1 MCPPVLMIAAG
12 VATAASSI
20 MGGIASANQAN
31 YAAQIADR
39 NAKISAQQANDAT
52 ENTRLE
58 AQRRYRQIADTKGRQ
73 QAALA
78 ANGVDINFGT
88 SVDLQR
94 DTAMLG
100 AEDIGQIYKAGNE
113 QAIGFDREGW
123 NNRAE
128 ASAQR
133 SRAGNALTLGF
144 VGAAASAL
152 GTASQVA
159 KYKKGQG

>member
-1 MCPPVLMIAAG
+1 MCPPVLAIAAG

-20 MGGIASANQAN
+20 MGGIAQSNQAN
-31 YAAQIADR
+31 YAAEISDR
-39 NAKISAQQANDAT
+39 NAKISANQANDAT
-52 ENTRLE
+52 ENTKLE
-58 AQRRYRQIADTKGRQ
+58 AQRRYRALAETKGRQ
-73 QAALA
+73 QAAMA

-88 SVDLQR
+88 AVDLQR

-123 NNRAE
+123 NYKAE
-128 ASAQR
+128 GSAAR
-133 SRAGNALTLGF
+133 SRGKNAMALGF
-144 VGAAASAL
+144 VGAAATAL

-159 KYKKGQG
+159 KMKRAA